1 MLKLTITVRDEYDES
16 TKKFIV
22 ETMDIELEHS
32 LASLSKWE
40 EKWEIPLLSSPD
52 KTDEQS
58 VSYLECMCVTPDVA
72 PEVFWKL
79 TEEQQEQVSKYLE
92 KKASATWFANR
103 PEPRSGEA
111 ITAELVYYWMSGF
124 GINWEAQHWH
134 LNKLLTLIKV
144 HSVKADNK
152 PRQQSARNRQQE
164 IMRLNAQRLKETG
177 SNG

>member
-1 MLKLTITVRDEYDES
+1 MLKLKIVLSDDYDEE
-16 TKKFIV
+16 TRKFVV
-22 ETMDIELEHS
+22 ETIDVELEHS

-40 EKWEIPLLSSPD
+40 EKWEVPLLSSD
-52 KTDEQS
+52 KTEEQS
-58 VSYLECMCVTPDVA
+58 VNYLECMCVTPNVP

-79 TEEQQEQVSKYLE
+79 TADQQNEVKEYLE
-92 KKASATWFANR
+92 RKASATWFADR
-103 PEPRSGEA
+103 PEAKSGEA
-111 ITAELVYYWMSGF
+111 ITAELVYYWMDGF
-124 GINWEAQHWH
+124 QIPWEAQHWH

-152 PRQQSARNRQQE
+152 PKQQSARNRQAE

>member
-1 MLKLTITVRDEYDES
+1 MLKLTIELSQEYDEENN
-16 TKKFIV
+16 KFLV
-22 ETMDIELEHS
+22 ETIDIELEHS

-40 EKWEIPLLSSPD
+40 EKWELPLLSTPD

-58 VSYLECMCVTPDVA
+58 VSYLECMCLTPNVP

-79 TEEQQEQVSKYLE
+79 TEEQQIQVSEYLE
-92 KKASATWFANR
+92 KKASATWFSQR
-103 PEPRSGEA
+103 PEAKSGEA

-124 GINWEAQHWH
+124 QIDWQAQYWH

-152 PRQQSARNRQQE
+152 PVKQSARDRRAE
-164 IMRLNAQRLKETG
+164 MMRLNAQRRAALG
-177 SNG
+177 SKG